1 MIKAVIFDID
11 NTLYD
16 YIKGHE
22 LGMRYMS
29 DYAEKELG
37 MPAGMLEQE
46 NSFMFRE
53 ILEEMDWNNADIHN
67 RPVRFQRILEK
78 WKKPLFP
85 HVLELIR
92 LYDKGTLE
100 ASQTPY
106 EGVPEFLSWAKER
119 GMVLGIGTDMTAYQQ
134 MEKLQV
140 MGVGPYFDFLLTSEE
155 AAVEKPHPLFFE
167 KVMKKVNYFLP
178 DTLPEECIFIGDNV
192 EKDVRGACACG
203 MNGVW
208 YQPDC
213 LAASPEG
220 VSNRISYYRELQS
233 LILKFEKDA

>member
-16 YIKGHE
+16 YTKGHE
-22 LGMRYMS
+22 LGFQYMS
-29 DYAEKELG
+29 AYAEKELG
-37 MPAGMLEQE
+37 ISETVLEQE
-46 NSFMFRE
+46 HAAMFRE
-53 ILEEMDWNNADIHN
+53 ILGEMGWNNADIHN

-85 HVLELIR
+85 HVLELTR

-100 ASQTPY
+100 AGMTPY
-106 EGVPEFLSWAKER
+106 DGVPEFLSWAKER
-119 GMVLGIGTDMTAYQQ
+119 GMILGIGTDMTALHQ

-140 MGVGPYFDFLLTSEE
+140 MGVGPYLDFLLTSEE

-167 KVMKKVNYFLP
+167 KIMRKVNHFLP
-178 DTLPEECIFIGDNV
+178 GTAPGECVFIGDNV
-192 EKDVRGACACG
+192 DKDVRGACACG
-203 MNGVW
+203 LKGVW

-213 LAASPEG
+213 MVETPEG
-220 VSNRISYYRELQS
+220 VCYRISHYSEFQS
-233 LILKFEKDA
+233 LILKFE